1 MAGFIS
7 DYVNLCLL
15 KLKEKTMLIM
25 WKRLLASGVALG
37 TFLVTTSADASG
49 PLADP
54 SRSTCTTVNCSSETI
69 TGYTTNGNFGVN
81 GPYPTPWVGVIG
93 PSGGECLRIQTTQQ
107 QGDLEIVVVAADGR
121 VFRNDDSGGT
131 DLSLVKITPTI
142 RGPYTVQVSHFNGA
156 PVSATFVLRYG
167 VYLPATNPNCAN
179 PTAPALSGQEVRK

>member
-1 MAGFIS
+1 MP
-7 DYVNLCLL
+7 
-15 KLKEKTMLIM
+15 IM

-49 PLADP
+49 PLNDS
-54 SRSTCTTVNCSSETI
+54 SRSTCTAVNCSSETI

-107 QGDLEIVVVAADGR
+107 QGGDLEIVVVAADGT
-121 VFRNDDSGGT
+121 VFRDDDGGGNN
-131 DLSLVKITPTI
+131 LSLVKITPTI
-142 RGPYTVQVSHFNGA
+142 RGPYTVQVSQFNGA
-156 PVSATFVLRYG
+156 PVSATFVLSYG

-179 PTAPALSGQEVRK
+179 PTPPLRSPLSAQKARK